1 VALLELTDCGL
12 YCSQGD
18 FYIDPWKPIERAI
31 ITHAHSDHA
40 RWGMGRYLCAKP
52 GAGVLRLRVGS
63 EARIDT
69 VEYGESFNHN
79 GVRVSLHPA
88 GHILGSA
95 QVRIEYGGEVWVVSG
110 DYKTDPDP
118 TCEPFDLVRCNTFI
132 TESTFGL
139 PIYRWLPERMIFEQ
153 IHAWWRGNQAAGKAS
168 ILEGYALGKAQRAL
182 AGLDSSVGPIFIHGA
197 VKTLTDAYRAEGV
210 HLPETKLIV
219 DAPKGFD
226 WSQAMIV
233 APPGAHA
240 TPWGRKFG
248 DQSAAF
254 LSGWMRIRGTRRRR
268 AVDRGFVLSDHVD
281 WPSLLSTIDAT
292 GAECVW
298 VTHGYS
304 SVVVRYLQEKGLDAR
319 VLPTRWEGEMDS
331 GEESETSETLQSS
344 ESEE

>member
-1 VALLELTDCGL
+1 MPLLDLTDCGL

-18 FYIDPWKPIERAI
+18 FYVDPWKPVDRAI

-40 RWGMGRYLCAKP
+40 RWGMGRHLCAKP
-52 GAGVLRLRVGS
+52 GAGVLRQRVGTD
-63 EARIDT
+63 AKIDT
-69 VEYGESFNHN
+69 VAYGESFVHN
-79 GVRVSLHPA
+79 GVKVSLHPA

-95 QVRIEYGGEVWVVSG
+95 QIRIEHNGEVWVVSG
-110 DYKTDPDP
+110 DYKTEADP
-118 TCEPFDLVRCNTFI
+118 TCEPFELVRCNTFI

-139 PIYRWLPERMIFEQ
+139 PIYRWLPEKTVFDQ

-182 AGLDSSVGPIFIHGA
+182 AGLDPSIGPIFIHGA
-197 VKTLTDAYRAEGV
+197 VKTLTDAYLAEGV
-210 HLPETKLIV
+210 RLPETKLIV
-219 DAPKGFD
+219 DAPNGFD
-226 WSQAMIV
+226 WSRAMIV

-254 LSGWMRIRGTRRRR
+254 LSGWMRIRGTRRRK

-281 WPSLLSTIDAT
+281 WPALLNTIEAT
-292 GAECVW
+292 GAERVW

-304 SVVVRYLQEKGLDAR
+304 SVVARYLQDKGLDAK

-331 GEESETSETLQSS
+331 GEEEAA
-344 ESEE
+344 